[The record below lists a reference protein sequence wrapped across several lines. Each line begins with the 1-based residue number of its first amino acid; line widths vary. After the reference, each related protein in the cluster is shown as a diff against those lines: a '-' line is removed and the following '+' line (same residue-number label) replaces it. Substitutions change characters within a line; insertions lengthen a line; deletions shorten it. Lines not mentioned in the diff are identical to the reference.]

1 MNCKLNLTPVCE
13 FAKKAAE
20 TAKRIITPVCKKLS
34 SIYVEYDLDA
44 SGKLHLT
51 PAQTDEAG
59 REQNVIETSSKGKIK
74 LSAKDIICLLAIFS
88 VVLSLVKRIARKML
102 K

>member
-44 SGKLHLT
+44 S
-51 PAQTDEAG
+51 
-59 REQNVIETSSKGKIK
+59 
-74 LSAKDIICLLAIFS
+74 
-88 VVLSLVKRIARKML
+88 
-102 K
+102 